1 MAHFNM
7 PAGGDPT
14 TIAWLKLSRK
24 RRRAAMFDARRAL
37 RGEIIFDEATRRRD
51 GPVASIE
58 GTKITKAQRRAA
70 TPWQPIV
77 VPPGDAHFL
86 SGRPS
91 SETARLILLGLNRR
105 ERRAL
110 RSKGGPRHEVRDYQT
125 GHVSRS
131 ERCMTPLLSRL
142 WIYAE
147 AEKRRRALAS
157 AQTFQASP
165 LGKVA
170 RLAATAAAVP
180 IVAGKHLAAA
190 VKRLFGGSAE

>member
-14 TIAWLKLSRK
+14 TIAWLKLPRK

-37 RGEIIFDEATRRRD
+37 IGHPTEAPGEV
-51 GPVASIE
+51 P
-58 GTKITKAQRRAA
+58 ITKAQRRAA
-70 TPWQPIV
+70 TPWQPIIV
-77 VPPGDAHFL
+77 GPGDAHFL
-86 SGRPS
+86 SGRTS

-110 RSKGGPRHEVRDYQT
+110 RSKGGPKHEVRDYQT

-131 ERCMTPLLSRL
+131 ERRMTPLLSRL

-180 IVAGKHLAAA
+180 IVAGKRLMAAA
-190 VKRLFGGSAE
+190 KRLFGGLSG